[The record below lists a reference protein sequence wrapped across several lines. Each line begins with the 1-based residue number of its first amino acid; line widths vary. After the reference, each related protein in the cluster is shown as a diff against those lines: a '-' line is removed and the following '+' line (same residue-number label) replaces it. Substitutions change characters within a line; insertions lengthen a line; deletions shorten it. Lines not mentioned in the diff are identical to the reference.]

1 MAQGIRQGILATS
14 LGEGPK
20 MKGKE
25 VAKAVADCMAGKAN
39 SAMLLL
45 GVWVSYG
52 EVGGRGKIKMGA
64 GELPITEAEGAF
76 DLVDG
81 RAFT

>member
-45 GVWVSYG
+45 W
-52 EVGGRGKIKMGA
+52 GGG
-64 GELPITEAEGAF
+64 
-76 DLVDG
+76 LVML
-81 RAFT
+81 R

>member
-45 GVWVSYG
+45 WGVGLVMLRWG
-52 EVGGRGKIKMGA
+52 EGGR
-64 GELPITEAEGAF
+64 
-76 DLVDG
+76 
-81 RAFT
+81 